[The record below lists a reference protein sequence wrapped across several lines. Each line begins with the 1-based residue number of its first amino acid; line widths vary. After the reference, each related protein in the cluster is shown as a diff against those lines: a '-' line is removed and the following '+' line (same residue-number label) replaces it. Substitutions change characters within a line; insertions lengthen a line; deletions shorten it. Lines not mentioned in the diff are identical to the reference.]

1 MRTMIVTMRPTM
13 MGMTIMVI
21 AMGRATTT
29 RMTIALDGNDNDDED
44 DDNDYGDDRVA
55 MTNDDDAEYGG
66 NGRMARTAVVRVI
79 GMRMVV
85 IAIAGSE

>member
-1 MRTMIVTMRPTM
+1 
-13 MGMTIMVI
+13 MVI

-29 RMTIALDGNDNDDED
+29 RMTIALDGDDDDDED

-66 NGRMARTAVVRVI
+66 NGDN
-79 GMRMVV
+79 GED
-85 IAIAGSE
+85 GSGDSDWNADGGDRDNRWRLRR

>member
-1 MRTMIVTMRPTM
+1 
-13 MGMTIMVI
+13 MVI

-44 DDNDYGDDRVA
+44 DDNDDGDDRVA

-66 NGRMARTAVVRVI
+66 NGDNDM
-79 GMRMVV
+79 
-85 IAIAGSE
+85 